1 VVRYAGDL
9 LKNNATGS
17 AASSLSRLNPNFGG
31 INYAT
36 SDGNS
41 AGNYGTAMLTRRMSH
56 GLAARGIY
64 TYGKALDSLSSSASL
79 DSGAITSTNQSG
91 PIVQNGN
98 LKAQRG
104 RSDFDIRQQFSAD
117 GTWMVPNNYG
127 DILMRNVL
135 GGWQFGGVWII
146 QTGLPFW
153 VVQNLAFSPTCAGN
167 AATMVN
173 GVS

>member
-1 VVRYAGDL
+1 
-9 LKNNATGS
+9 
-17 AASSLSRLNPNFGG
+17 
-31 INYAT
+31 
-36 SDGNS
+36 
-41 AGNYGTAMLTRRMSH
+41 
-56 GLAARGIY
+56 
-64 TYGKALDSLSSSASL
+64 
-79 DSGAITSTNQSG
+79 
-91 PIVQNGN
+91 
-98 LKAQRG
+98 
-104 RSDFDIRQQFSAD
+104 
-117 GTWMVPNNYG
+117 MVPNNYG